1 MDIAALSTY
10 MSMSELQN
18 NIGFALMNKALDT
31 IEVTGDGIQKILE
44 ASETPELGQNIDIL
58 I

>member
-44 ASETPELGQNIDIL
+44 ASVTPELGQNIDIL